1 MCSTLL
7 WKVFVMNEDQFLW
20 VEKYRPKKV
29 SDCILP
35 DRIKTVFQEY
45 VDRKS
50 IPNLMLT
57 GSAGVGKT
65 TVAMA
70 MCDEIGLN
78 HMFINSSEERG
89 IDMLR
94 TKIKGYASTISLTG
108 GRKVII
114 LDEADYLTPEAQAG
128 LRGIIEEFSD
138 NCSFIFTCNFKS
150 RLIDALHSRCSV
162 IEFSLKTDEK
172 PRMAAQLFTRLS
184 VILNKE
190 NVSYDKQ
197 VLIKLIEKFFPDYRR
212 TLNELQRYSTN
223 GSLDAGTLSQ
233 ITDVRKIADLVGY
246 LKEGNF
252 TEMRK
257 WVVSNS
263 DIEPARIYRKIYD
276 SLYEYF
282 KPESIP
288 QAVIIISKYQYQSA
302 FVADQEINLVACLT
316 EIMVDCE
323 FV

>member
-1 MCSTLL
+1 MSEYL
-7 WKVFVMNEDQFLW
+7 WCER
-20 VEKYRPKKV
+20 YRPHNV
-29 SDCILP
+29 EDCILP
-35 DRIKTVFQEY
+35 DRIKKVFQEY
-45 VDRKS
+45 VDQGN

-65 TVAMA
+65 TIAKAV
-70 MCDEIGLN
+70 CEQLGLN
-78 HMFINSSEERG
+78 HLFINSSEERG

-94 TKIKGYASTISLTG
+94 TKIKGYASTISMTG

-128 LRGIIEEFSD
+128 LRGAIEEFSE

-162 IEFSLKTDEK
+162 IDFSLRNDEK
-172 PRMAAQLFTRLS
+172 PKMAMQLFKRLS
-184 VILNKE
+184 NILEKE
-190 NVSYDKQ
+190 GVTYDKAVVQ
-197 VLIKLIEKFFPDYRR
+197 QLVAKYFPDYRR
-212 TLNELQRYSTN
+212 TLNELQRYSAS
-223 GSLDAGTLSQ
+223 GAIDAGTLSQ
-233 ITDVRKIADLVGY
+233 ISDVRKISELVGF

-252 TEMRK
+252 SEMRK
-257 WVVSNS
+257 WVVANS
-263 DIEPARIYRKIYD
+263 DIEPARIYRKVYD

-282 KPESIP
+282 KPECIP
-288 QAVIIISKYQYQSA
+288 QAVVIISRYQYQSA

>member
-1 MCSTLL
+1 MS
-7 WKVFVMNEDQFLW
+7 EFLW
-20 VEKYRPKKV
+20 VEKYRPHKV
-29 SDCILP
+29 EDCILP
-35 DRIKTVFQEY
+35 DRIKKVFQSY
-45 VDRKS
+45 VDTNS

-70 MCDEIGLN
+70 MCEEIGLN
-78 HMFINSSEERG
+78 HLFINSSEERG

-128 LRGIIEEFSD
+128 LRGAIEEFSD
-138 NCSFIFTCNFKS
+138 NCTFIFTCNFKS

-162 IEFSLKTDEK
+162 IDFSLQANEK
-172 PRMAAQLFTRLS
+172 PKMAMHLFKRL
-184 VILNKE
+184 E
-190 NVSYDKQ
+190 NVLSIEGVNYDKAVLQQ
-197 VLIKLIEKFFPDYRR
+197 VVTKFFPDYRR
-212 TLNELQRYSTN
+212 TLNELQRYSN
-223 GSLDAGTLSQ
+223 AGDLDAGTLAQ
-233 ITDVRKIADLVGY
+233 ISDVRKIADLVGY
-246 LKEGNF
+246 LKNQDFG
-252 TEMRK
+252 EMRK

-263 DIEPARIYRKIYD
+263 DIEPARVYRKIYD
-276 SLYEYF
+276 SLFEYF

-288 QAVIIISKYQYQSA
+288 QAVVILAKYQYQAA

-316 EIMVDCE
+316 EVMVDCE
-323 FV
+323 YL

>member
-1 MCSTLL
+1 MT
-7 WKVFVMNEDQFLW
+7 DFLW
-20 VEKYRPKKV
+20 VEKYRPKTV
-29 SDCILP
+29 AECILP
-35 DRIKTVFQEY
+35 DRIKKVFQEY
-45 VDRKS
+45 VDKNS

-70 MCDEIGLN
+70 MCEQIGLN
-78 HMFINSSEERG
+78 HLFINSSEERG

-94 TKIKGYASTISLTG
+94 TKIRGYASSLSLTG

-128 LRGIIEEFSD
+128 LRGAIEEYSD
-138 NCSFIFTCNFKS
+138 NCTFIFTCNFKS

-162 IEFSLKTDEK
+162 IDFTLHAEEK

-184 VILNKE
+184 TILSKE
-190 NVSYDKQ
+190 NIEYDKQ
-197 VLIKLIEKFFPDYRR
+197 VLIKIVEKFFPDYRR
-212 TLNELQRYSTN
+212 TLNELQRYSAF
-223 GSLDAGTLSQ
+223 GSIDAGTLSQ
-233 ITDVRKIADLVGY
+233 ISDVRKIGELVGF

-252 TEMRK
+252 SEMRK
-257 WVVSNS
+257 WVVTNS
-263 DIEPARIYRKIYD
+263 DIEPARIYRKVYD

-288 QAVIIISKYQYQSA
+288 QAVVIISKYQYQSA

-323 FV
+323 FN